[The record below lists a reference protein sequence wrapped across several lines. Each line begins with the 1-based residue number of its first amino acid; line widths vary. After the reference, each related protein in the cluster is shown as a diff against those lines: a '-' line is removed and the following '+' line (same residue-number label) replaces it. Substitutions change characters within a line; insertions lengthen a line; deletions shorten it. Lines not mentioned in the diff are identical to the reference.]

1 MYIFQAARQAGKTET
16 LVAWAKRNPNRI
28 IVVMDERERERLVRT
43 YGLCPEQ
50 VRHWNSNAPRSGGY
64 EVAIDNLD
72 LILQHVYGDVKIVTV
87 TKDA

>member
-1 MYIFQAARQAGKTET
+1 MRIFQAERRMGKTET
-16 LVAWAKRNPNRI
+16 LVAWAKQSPSRI
-28 IVVMDERERERLVRT
+28 IVVADERERERLVRT
-43 YGLCPEQ
+43 YELRPEQ